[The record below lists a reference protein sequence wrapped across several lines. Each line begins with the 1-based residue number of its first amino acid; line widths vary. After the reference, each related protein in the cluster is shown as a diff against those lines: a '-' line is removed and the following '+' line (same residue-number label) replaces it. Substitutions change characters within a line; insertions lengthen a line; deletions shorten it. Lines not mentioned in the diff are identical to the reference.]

1 MLTFQR
7 IECLY
12 MNKQEKM
19 GKGGVKLIAVYFINK
34 SNNSNL
40 KLEKLGESRIL
51 LILFRQ
57 GNSKL

>member
-1 MLTFQR
+1 
-7 IECLY
+7 

-19 GKGGVKLIAVYFINK
+19 GQGGVKLIAVYFINK